1 MTIMSDGLV
10 TRRIAFDLLHQI
22 LGQNTPMDQVFSNY
36 KGFNKLEARDINFI
50 RMLITT
56 CMRRKGTMDQVIEY
70 CQDKPK
76 PLNPKNIYYVLY
88 IGLCQIL
95 YMDVPDHAAVDM
107 TVQLA
112 INEKM
117 ERQKGFINAV
127 LRRVLREKEEAD
139 FVNEGDNVPEWLME
153 AWGAD
158 YSEDLAVEIEY
169 ASLNEAAMDITVRD
183 SEKKEFWEE
192 TLGGKLL
199 PTGSIRL
206 PSAGSVTELVGFK
219 EGAWWVQD
227 ASAALP
233 VKLLDGDL
241 TGKKVIDLC
250 AAPGGK
256 TMQLAA
262 AGAQVI
268 AVDRSEKRLERL
280 HENMKRLGFENKVST
295 VTANGAEWTPEEK
308 ADAVLLDVPC
318 SATGT
323 IRRHPD
329 LMHLKTQKDV
339 EGLGNIQRRLLTNAA
354 QMLKAEGVLIYCTC
368 SLQKAEGEE
377 QIEWFLSQNPD
388 FQREIVTPD
397 EVGGLGM
404 LINEAGDLRVLPHYL
419 AEDGGMD
426 GFFAARMRKVG

>member
-10 TRRIAFDLLHQI
+10 TRRIAFDLLYQI

-50 RMLITT
+50 RMLVTT
-56 CMRRKGTMDQVIEY
+56 CLRRKGTMDQVIEY

-76 PLNPKNIYYVLY
+76 PLSPKNIYYILY

-95 YMDVPDHAAVDM
+95 YMDVPDHAAVDI
-107 TVQLA
+107 TVRLA
-112 INEKM
+112 ENEKM

-127 LRRVLREKEEAD
+127 LRRVLREKDEVD
-139 FVNEGDNVPEWLME
+139 FVNEGDNIPDWLME
-153 AWGAD
+153 AWNTD
-158 YSEDLAVEIEY
+158 YGEELAVEVEY

-183 SEKKEFWEE
+183 SDKKEFWVK
-192 TLGGKLL
+192 TLNGKLL

-233 VKLLDGDL
+233 VQLLGDL
-241 TGKKVIDLC
+241 KEKTVIDLC

-280 HENMKRLGFENKVST
+280 HENIKRLGFESAVNT
-295 VTANGAEWTPEEK
+295 VTANGAEWAPEEK
-308 ADAVLLDVPC
+308 VDAVLLDVPC

-339 EGLGNIQRRLLTNAA
+339 EGLGNIQRLLLTNAA
-354 QMLKAEGVLIYCTC
+354 QMLKVEGVLIYCTC

-377 QIEWFLSQNPD
+377 QVERFLSENPD
-388 FQREIVTPD
+388 FQREIVKPD
-397 EVGGLGM
+397 EIGGLDI

-419 AEDGGMD
+419 GEDGGMD
-426 GFFAARMRKVG
+426 GFFAARLRKVN

>member
-1 MTIMSDGLV
+1 MPIMSDGLV

-50 RMLITT
+50 RMVVTT
-56 CMRRKGTMDQVIEY
+56 CMRRKGTLDQVIEY

-76 PLNPKNIYYVLY
+76 PLSPKNIYYVLY

-95 YMDVPDHAAVDM
+95 YMDVPDHAAVDI

-112 INEKM
+112 EHEKM

-127 LRRVLREKEEAD
+127 LRRVLREKDEVD
-139 FVNEGDNVPEWLME
+139 FVNEGDNVPEWLMD
-153 AWGAD
+153 AWSAD
-158 YSEDLAVEIEY
+158 YDEELAVEIEY
-169 ASLNEAAMDITVRD
+169 ASLNEAAIDITVRD
-183 SEKKEFWEE
+183 GDKKEFWAE
-192 TLGGKLL
+192 TLSGKLL

-206 PSAGSVTELVGFK
+206 FASGSVTELVGFK

-233 VKLLDGDL
+233 VKLLGDL
-241 TGKKVIDLC
+241 KDKKVIDLC

-262 AGAQVI
+262 AGAHVT

-295 VTANGAEWTPEEK
+295 VTANGADWVPDEK
-308 ADAVLLDVPC
+308 VDAVLLDVPC

-354 QMLKAEGVLIYCTC
+354 QMLKTGGVLVYCTC

-377 QIEWFLSQNPD
+377 QVAWFLADNPD
-388 FQREIVTPD
+388 FQREVIKLD
-397 EVGGLGM
+397 EVGGLDL
-404 LINEAGDLRVLPHYL
+404 LINKEGDLRVLPHYL
-419 AEDGGMD
+419 DEEGGMD
-426 GFFAARMRKVG
+426 GFFAARLRKVS